1 MSTGPAQA
9 VAGRKATRGCA
20 AEKSGSLLVTK
31 NQWRTVENVVIVS
44 LVKRRARRPLTITAK
59 EAIFMSTMAIVTFIV
74 TALAAGVLGGLAME
88 GVLWLI
94 GRGGWAKADMI
105 VALGSMFTKSRET
118 AWRVGAALHF
128 FSAISF
134 AVGYALLMLALN
146 ATEMPWS
153 AALGGGVG
161 FLHGLIVSLG
171 LVWVVAEEH
180 PLEEFNEAGLAIG
193 LSHIVGHVV
202 FGLVVGLVVA
212 IAPL

>member
-1 MSTGPAQA
+1 
-9 VAGRKATRGCA
+9 
-20 AEKSGSLLVTK
+20 
-31 NQWRTVENVVIVS
+31 
-44 LVKRRARRPLTITAK
+44 
-59 EAIFMSTMAIVTFIV
+59 MSTMVLMTYILTF
-74 TALAAGVLGGLAME
+74 LAAGVLGGLAME
-88 GVLWLI
+88 GVLWLL

-118 AWRVGAALHF
+118 AWRVGAILHIV
-128 FSAISF
+128 SAIGF
-134 AVGYALLMLALN
+134 ALVYTLILHALG

-153 AALGGGVG
+153 AALGVGIG

-171 LVWVVAEEH
+171 LVWVVAEQH

-202 FGLVVGLVVA
+202 YGAVVGLVVA

>member
-1 MSTGPAQA
+1 MST
-9 VAGRKATRGCA
+9 TM
-20 AEKSGSLLVTK
+20 LVTFVV
-31 NQWRTVENVVIVS
+31 TVLI
-44 LVKRRARRPLTITAK
+44 
-59 EAIFMSTMAIVTFIV
+59 
-74 TALAAGVLGGLAME
+74 AGILGGLAME

-105 VALGSMFTKSRET
+105 VALGSMFTRSRET
-118 AWRVGAALHF
+118 AWRVGAVLHLA
-128 FSAISF
+128 SAIGF
-134 AVGYALLMLALN
+134 AVAYTLLLRALG

-153 AALGGGVG
+153 AALGAGVG

-171 LVWVVAEEH
+171 LVWVVAEQH

-202 FGLVVGLVVA
+202 YGVVVGLIVA